1 MYYTPLDLQK
11 LCCNIIIKS
20 IYHEKEEFFLSNLKE
35 INLLTELNDL
45 IIDRYKVIKLILNN

>member
-20 IYHEKEEFFLSNLKE
+20 IYNENVEFFLSNLKE
-35 INLLTELNDL
+35 LDLHTEINDL
-45 IIDRYKVIKLILNN
+45 IIDRYEVIKLILNN